1 MGLNKLLASPRLILE
16 EVGYQAGQHELLSDC
31 YGKECSKMIDSHIKN
46 VKSQTKKIK
55 KEAEEIEERMK
66 LSYKQLDKRKI
77 NYAEAHAEL
86 EAIKNSSEHDEKTLS
101 RLELDKKISATNKRT
116 RLLDDAKA
124 QYAHQLIQTNKA
136 QAEYYARQLPGVLRR
151 LEHVYTET
159 VAVFRAVFRRGVQRE
174 LGLAPIIGKCHAE
187 MEAVLDTR
195 VDPATDA
202 GIVINK

>member
-1 MGLNKLLASPRLILE
+1 
-16 EVGYQAGQHELLSDC
+16 
-31 YGKECSKMIDSHIKN
+31 MIDSHIKN

-136 QAEYYARQLPGVLRR
+136 QASSIRRFVITEKAPTRAFSWLKAATTAFTFKTLFRHYAK
-151 LEHVYTET
+151 
-159 VAVFRAVFRRGVQRE
+159 RALTPLSLNVK
-174 LGLAPIIGKCHAE
+174 LGP
-187 MEAVLDTR
+187 
-195 VDPATDA
+195 
-202 GIVINK
+202 